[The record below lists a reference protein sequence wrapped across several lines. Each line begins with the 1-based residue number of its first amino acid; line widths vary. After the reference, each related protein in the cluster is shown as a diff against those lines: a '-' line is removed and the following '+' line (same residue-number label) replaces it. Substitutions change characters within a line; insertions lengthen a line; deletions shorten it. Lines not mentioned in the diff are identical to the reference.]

1 MMVADV
7 LKWEE
12 MEGDGPLHKKLNS
25 LLTFRFIG
33 QYDFP
38 ADECEDE
45 AQELICF
52 WLAEV
57 DWEIAALEYLLDRFV
72 RDLPGGVVSLQK
84 LLSVKRILQEAD
96 NIFHNGPWP
105 TGDIQ

>member
-12 MEGDGPLHKKLNS
+12 MAGDGLLHKKLNS

-38 ADECEDE
+38 ADECEEE
-45 AQELICF
+45 AQELICI

-57 DWEIAALEYLLDRFV
+57 DWEKKGLEYLLDRFV
-72 RDLPGGVVSLQK
+72 RDSPEGTVPLQK

-96 NIFHNGPWP
+96 NLFHNGPWP
-105 TGDIQ
+105 GDIQ